1 MKYLFGRMGERT
13 YWRSVVGLPGS
24 TETPFAVCGHEF
36 QLELVGI
43 VDVALRIRSSEWK
56 FLTRDRCSE
65 KLTSY
70 SEGENIKMKETKP
83 THVCFA
89 TICNAEGVE
98 NDMLWILIL
107 GFRLNFPSKGS
118 FFAFGYLR
126 CAWFCKPAA
135 KCCDFLLLRS

>member
-13 YWRSVVGLPGS
+13 YWRRVVGLPGS
-24 TETPFAVCGHEF
+24 IEAPFAVCGHEF

-65 KLTSY
+65 KFTSY

-83 THVCFA
+83 THLCFA
-89 TICNAEGVE
+89 TICNAEGVA

-118 FFAFGYLR
+118 FFRIWISQTCVVLQPS
-126 CAWFCKPAA
+126 CKM
-135 KCCDFLLLRS
+135 L